1 MDVLEKEAKD
11 MEFQLKQLQSR
22 MQQQQMEDDAVV
34 KTGGCRWKS
43 ARPDKGSVLTYAKDV
58 QDKYRSK
65 YGVGEDPVFR
75 DPPPM
80 RPPSEM
86 TLKSGSMAPSGGG
99 GVNTTEPNKSIPAQS
114 KTSFRQ
120 KGNDVCLDT
129 VDLIVEYF
137 SKRNYFFSLVQTWKH
152 GPLLMWVNGCN
163 PSDWIHMLHHLL

>member
-1 MDVLEKEAKD
+1 MAIEFVVTEMSNVLMFFDVRFFWFLCYISVSEVDVLEKEAKD

-22 MQQQQMEDDAVV
+22 MQQQQIEDDAVV

-65 YGVGEDPVFR
+65 YGAGEDPVFR

-86 TLKSGSMAPSGGG
+86 TTKSGSIASGGIK
-99 GVNTTEPNKSIPAQS
+99 TTDPIKSNSAPS
-114 KTSFRQ
+114 KTSFHQ
-120 KGNDVCLDT
+120 KGDDV
-129 VDLIVEYF
+129 
-137 SKRNYFFSLVQTWKH
+137 
-152 GPLLMWVNGCN
+152 
-163 PSDWIHMLHHLL
+163 

>member
-1 MDVLEKEAKD
+1 MDVLENEAKD

-80 RPPSEM
+80 RPSPSEV
-86 TLKSGSMAPSGGG
+86 TEKIGSIVPVGIK
-99 GVNTTEPNKSIPAQS
+99 TTEPIKSIPAQS

-120 KGNDVCLDT
+120 KGNV
-129 VDLIVEYF
+129 V
-137 SKRNYFFSLVQTWKH
+137 
-152 GPLLMWVNGCN
+152 
-163 PSDWIHMLHHLL
+163 